1 MLTVIAIVL
10 AILVLP
16 SPWGAVAVV
25 CAAVVDVA
33 ETGAF
38 LWWTR
43 RRRPTV
49 GVETFMGREATVV
62 RATDPVGQVALD
74 GELWT
79 ARSDVAHAPGS
90 RVVVRSVEGLTLT
103 VEGPSGG
110 SGVTE
115 SRP

>member
-49 GVETFMGREATVV
+49 GVETLVGREATVV

-74 GELWT
+74 GELWA
-79 ARSDVAHAPGS
+79 ARSAVPHPPGA
-90 RVVVRSVEGLTLT
+90 RVVVHAVEGLTLT
-103 VEGPSGG
+103 VELPSGG
-110 SGVTE
+110 CDGE
-115 SRP
+115 RRP